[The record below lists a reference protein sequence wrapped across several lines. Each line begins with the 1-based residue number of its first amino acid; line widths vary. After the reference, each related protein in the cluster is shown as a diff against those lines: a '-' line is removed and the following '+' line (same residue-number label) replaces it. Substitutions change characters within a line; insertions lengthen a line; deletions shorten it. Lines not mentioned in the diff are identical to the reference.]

1 MIFTEEQALLKGRQ
15 QFDEM
20 IALVKQAAD
29 EHQRIDT
36 LERSLMRQ
44 LLALGHSLLGLFL
57 ARQGEG
63 DQGETIPAEDG
74 HPLKRLPLPH
84 QRRYLAVFGEH
95 TITRFVYGSRE
106 GQKIERIPLDEQLGL
121 PQSDFSYLLQ
131 DWSQRLCLKESFAE
145 AAESLRMLLGLSLGV
160 RALEQINHDVAESA
174 PAFRDQVEPPP
185 ATEEGSILV
194 VTADGKG
201 VPMRR
206 PVAKTE
212 PQPHHRRTKGE
223 KANKKQMACVGAVYS
238 IAPFVRDAISI
249 VDEVVRHQQAQKRPR
264 PQHKKVWAEMSRQ
277 VEGFAVTAKE
287 GVFCRLFSELAH
299 RNPGDDRPVV
309 CLMDGERALWEAKKV
324 YFAEAVG
331 VLDLFHVME
340 RLWAVSHSLHKEG
353 SAEASRFVAEGL
365 RNLLEG
371 RVGSVIG
378 GWRQR
383 LTKGQFSSSR
393 RRVIE
398 SAIEY
403 FENNREHMRYDE
415 YLAAGYP
422 IGSGVAEGACRHLVK
437 DRMEQAGMRWTVSG
451 AQAMLHVRGLYLNDE
466 WEDYMTFHI
475 EREQDRLYRRS
486 AA

>member
-15 QFDEM
+15 QFDQM
-20 IALVKQAAD
+20 IALAQQAAD
-29 EHQRIDT
+29 EHRRIDT
-36 LERSLMRQ
+36 LERSLMTQ
-44 LLALGHSLLGLFL
+44 LLALGHSLLGVFL
-57 ARQGEG
+57 ARQGQG
-63 DQGETIPAEDG
+63 DQGETIPIQDG
-74 HPLKRLPLPH
+74 PDLKRLPQPH
-84 QRRYLAVFGEH
+84 QRRYLSVFGEH
-95 TITRFVYGSRE
+95 SITRFVYGTRE
-106 GQKIERIPLDEQLGL
+106 GQKIQRVPLDERLGL
-121 PQSDFSYLLQ
+121 PQGDFSYLLQ
-131 DWSQRLCLKESFAE
+131 DWSQRLCLKGSFAE
-145 AAESLRMLLGLSLGV
+145 AAGSLEMLLGLSLGV
-160 RALEQINHDVAESA
+160 RALEQINHAVAQSA

-185 ATEEGSILV
+185 AAEEGSILV

-206 PVAKTE
+206 PVARTD

-238 IAPFVRDAISI
+238 IAPFVRDPRSI
-249 VDEVVRHQQAQKRPR
+249 VDEVIRHQQAEQRPR
-264 PQHKKVWAEMSRQ
+264 PRHKKVWAEMSRE
-277 VEGFAVTAKE
+277 VEGFPVTGKD
-287 GVFCRLFSELAH
+287 GLFCRLWSELAR
-299 RNPGDDRPVV
+299 RNPSDERPVV

-324 YFAEAVG
+324 YFPEAVG

-340 RLWAVSHSLHKEG
+340 RLWCVSHCLHKEG
-353 SAEASRFVAEGL
+353 SVEAGRFVAEGL
-365 RNLLEG
+365 LSLLEG

-383 LTKGQFSSSR
+383 LTKGRFSSSR

-403 FENNREHMRYDE
+403 FENNRDHMKYDE

-437 DRMEQAGMRWTVSG
+437 DRMEQAGMRWTVAG

-466 WEDYMTFHI
+466 WEEYIAFHI
-475 EREQDRLYRRS
+475 EREQDRLYRP
-486 AA
+486 AAA